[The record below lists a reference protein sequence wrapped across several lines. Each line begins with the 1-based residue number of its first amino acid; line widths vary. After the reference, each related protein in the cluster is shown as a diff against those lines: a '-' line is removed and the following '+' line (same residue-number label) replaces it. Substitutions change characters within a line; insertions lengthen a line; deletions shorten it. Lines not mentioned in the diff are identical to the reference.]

1 MPSSTRIK
9 QQKTENLSDKQNS
22 SPSQTEENLSVD
34 GSSSSS
40 SNVFVAL
47 YDFQG
52 IGEEKLALKKGDKV
66 KVIGYNKTKEWCE
79 VKLINRQQQ
88 QNNFA
93 KLGSPSLS
101 SLGGVVGVQVV
112 VVLHVLLLARL

>member
-1 MPSSTRIK
+1 MWINK
-9 QQKTENLSDKQNS
+9 NIIL
-22 SPSQTEENLSVD
+22 
-34 GSSSSS
+34 
-40 SNVFVAL
+40 
-47 YDFQG
+47 
-52 IGEEKLALKKGDKV
+52 LKISLKV

-101 SLGGVVGVQVV
+101 SLGGVVGGTGCCSSSCSSIGSSVNSGGNYGQQIGWVPSIYIAPSNSMDK
-112 VVLHVLLLARL
+112 HRFFKILLDIW